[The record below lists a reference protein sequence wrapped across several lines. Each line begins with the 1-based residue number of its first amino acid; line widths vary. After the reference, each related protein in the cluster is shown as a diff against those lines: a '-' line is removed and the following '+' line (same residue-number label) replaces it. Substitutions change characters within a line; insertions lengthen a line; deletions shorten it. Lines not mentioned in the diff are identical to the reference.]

1 MFAGCLRIYNKKNA
15 ELFLKLWYI
24 QSKEIENKNKNYYEK
39 KTENFKKSKARFCL
53 SIDVTTDSWLNGLN
67 EIKTKLAFVKDQL
80 KYSSKIAT
88 AASQCSPYG
97 ISFK

>member
-39 KTENFKKSKARFCL
+39 KKRTSKKAKQDFAWVSTLQQTHGWMVWMK
-53 SIDVTTDSWLNGLN
+53 
-67 EIKTKLAFVKDQL
+67 
-80 KYSSKIAT
+80 
-88 AASQCSPYG
+88 
-97 ISFK
+97 